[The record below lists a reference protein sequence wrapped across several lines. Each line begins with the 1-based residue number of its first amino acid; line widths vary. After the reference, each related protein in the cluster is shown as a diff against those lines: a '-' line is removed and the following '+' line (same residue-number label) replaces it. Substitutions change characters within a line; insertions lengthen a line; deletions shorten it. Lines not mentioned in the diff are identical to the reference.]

1 MADPVYDEDG
11 EEYLGSLSPEAIG
24 HLEDLH
30 SSKQDEKED
39 NAAEAGG
46 DTSKMPRNGAGRA
59 LRQRSENKDAEAA
72 EALNKGFHDEWEA
85 SKEADR
91 AAGKGLYKA
100 SGDKGGRLAS
110 LKQKKR
116 LIFGIGVGLSILIA
130 GLVFL
135 FGFLNV
141 FKLDSMMSNIDLK
154 AFSRFNAATS
164 GRSDKWVQSYF
175 FLRLTQIR
183 GASGAD
189 PDSEYFRANK
199 VDTDNPI
206 RDWYH
211 TMRTSNFEKDL
222 AKQGI
227 VFVNRDAS
235 TADKQKITFSVV
247 QVDGKDFAGLTAS
260 DVRSG
265 DIVTKLR
272 DPNFTKTLLAETDLT
287 KAGGNKEA
295 RQKIKNVVNDISR
308 EDSVL
313 KRRQIRKAIQNMTGV
328 KDWRFFET
336 TRDKISNTKINM
348 RNKIITAAIPE
359 DTKTGK
365 FIRCF
370 FGITKC
376 VFSEDPVNPSNDNA
390 AALAGDLNDP
400 NSLTTADPVIDPST
414 GEPLKDQPKVIDYTN
429 STQVLKD
436 IMSKAGGAVEGL
448 NLIST
453 LDLLSHV
460 NQAIKSHDLSK
471 GVAVARGIQA
481 MGVYQVLE
489 TARDQSKTGD
499 LTGAEMNQFMEA
511 LGPIAST
518 EAWTKVLDGQGN
530 PGQLTNDAASQAYC
544 SPKHQ
549 AELAN
554 NPQKADSEFTYLCPD
569 KQVAGSNNATTIE
582 NEWDKTIGLVVS
594 PILKVYDHIRNSSI
608 IGTVI
613 NLGLK
618 VISSLTSIVTSTLVN
633 ALGIAGD
640 LQTAVQ
646 YMVVQ
651 AAAFLGAGPIP
662 VNGAGDFVNWALQG
676 GAYSAEAS
684 ARTNGASATTPGT
697 SAAAQSQLAYYTK
710 TQQANE
716 SVFERYL
723 SPSNPTSLASNAMMS
738 VSQLK
743 LSSLANMLNPAEL
756 AKKTASAFAM
766 VFGRSAAA
774 GSFNGYAASSFA
786 GIQTYDYPN
795 CPDPLVITP
804 QNGTNIQ
811 QVFAQN
817 GIPQIPVTDLTWEL
831 VTNSTAW
838 YAYVYSKIP
847 PTNTNPDAITEQIY
861 NCNLLDN
868 AVRGGLG
875 YVYGYTKDNGLQ

>member
-1 MADPVYDEDG
+1 
-11 EEYLGSLSPEAIG
+11 
-24 HLEDLH
+24 
-30 SSKQDEKED
+30 
-39 NAAEAGG
+39 
-46 DTSKMPRNGAGRA
+46 
-59 LRQRSENKDAEAA
+59 
-72 EALNKGFHDEWEA
+72 
-85 SKEADR
+85 
-91 AAGKGLYKA
+91 
-100 SGDKGGRLAS
+100 
-110 LKQKKR
+110 
-116 LIFGIGVGLSILIA
+116 
-130 GLVFL
+130 
-135 FGFLNV
+135 LNV